1 MKLRLTA
8 KGYENFTGHMGAVY
22 FKDGLSAMDVLPIH
36 AVRIGSTIGAE
47 WEDGQ
52 STNPA
57 DLLVANANMGALN
70 TQEAADYDQRMIEAQ
85 IQDAN
90 KAEEHLNKV
99 AQLGIDATT
108 DPDAQLPTTQGKTYT
123 REELEAVAE
132 EGGLAGIRAVAAEVG
147 VKGGS
152 IVVLIDRILEVAGA

>member
-22 FKDGLSAMDVLPIH
+22 FENGLSAMDVLPIH

-47 WEDGQ
+47 WENGQ

-57 DLLVANANMGALN
+57 ELLVSNANTSALN
-70 TQEAADYDQRMIEAQ
+70 SQEASEYDQRMVEAQ
-85 IQDAN
+85 IDDAI

-99 AQLGIDATT
+99 AQLGIVATT
-108 DPDAQLPTTQGKTYT
+108 DPDAKLPTPESKKYT
-123 REELEAVAE
+123 REELEAIAE
-132 EGGLAGIRAVAAEVG
+132 EGGLAGLRAVATEVG

-152 IVVLIDRILEVAGA
+152 IVVLIERILEVAGA